1 MGEIVSSIAN
11 IDLKNILRELQR
23 GCIYFIF
30 KERERVN
37 DIHIFTVKDG
47 EIVSNIYTDG
57 ELWNVCGDTEMAYE
71 IIQDIDKKVI
81 LYLVEGE
88 RVVGQL
94 FISRDAIRIEGDT
107 GEIDKVLGKNRK
119 IFKICCREVFLNTHY
134 IRYLRPGDKDFE
146 RYLEEGRYYLLHI
159 NLSILSI
166 SRNGYVIYRGREPI
180 IAAYEDN
187 YGILCGNIAYRK
199 IRKLMERS
207 ISTIDIYECSEDFVK
222 ILLERYPEMKV
233 NLEEEEDLLEE
244 EEEDIPS
251 REELLREL
259 GLEEPDED
267 WIEKVLK
274 EVYAPPFE
282 EILHLK
288 REIEKDVVKRCKEI
302 KGVKDVKVS
311 LDIAWEDGVYVIEGE
326 VKIERK
332 KLLGIPLGKVDR
344 ERIEREI
351 DKVIKSHIPTEY
363 STRISITIL

>member
-1 MGEIVSSIAN
+1 MGEIVSSISN
-11 IDLKNILRELQR
+11 IDLKSILRELHR

-30 KERERVN
+30 KEGERIN
-37 DIHIFTVKDG
+37 DVHIFTVKDG

-57 ELWNVCGDTEMAYE
+57 ELWNASGDIEVAYE
-71 IIQDIDKKVI
+71 IIQDVDKKVI

-94 FISRDAIRIEGDT
+94 YISEGVIKIEGDT
-107 GEIDKVLGKNRK
+107 REIDKVLNKKR
-119 IFKICCREVFLNTHY
+119 IFKICCRDIFLNTSC

-146 RYLEEGRYYLLHI
+146 RYLEEGKYYLVHI

-166 SRNGYVIYRGREPI
+166 SRNGYVIYRGREPV

-207 ISTIDIYECSEDFVK
+207 ISTIDLYQCSEDFVK
-222 ILLERYPEMKV
+222 TILEKFPEMKV

-244 EEEDIPS
+244 EEDIPS
-251 REELLREL
+251 REEVLREL
-259 GLEEPDED
+259 GLEEPDEN

-274 EVYAPPFE
+274 EVYSPSFE
-282 EILHLK
+282 ELLNLK
-288 REIEKDVVKRCKEI
+288 REIEKDIVKRCKGI

-326 VKIERK
+326 VKVERK
-332 KLLGIPLGKVDR
+332 KLLFIPIGKVDR

-363 STRISITIL
+363 STRISISIL